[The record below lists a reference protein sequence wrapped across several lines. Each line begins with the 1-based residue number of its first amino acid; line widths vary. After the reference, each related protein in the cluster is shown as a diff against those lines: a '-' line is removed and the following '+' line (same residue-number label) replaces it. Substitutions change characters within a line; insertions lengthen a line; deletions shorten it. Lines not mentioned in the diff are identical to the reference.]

1 MVDIMVGESAEK
13 LISKIPLSNNTISR
27 RIHDIA
33 EDLNYQ
39 LIEKIK
45 TDNTIVE
52 DLLFCKSITGSAK
65 AQDLFEILDKFI
77 TENGLNWG
85 KCIGVCTDGARSM
98 SGKYG
103 GIQAL
108 IRKKAPN
115 AMWTHCIIHRE
126 ALASKSMSFE
136 LNQVL
141 ECQERQE
148 NTKYFTEPDFMLK
161 LAYLCDVFEKLN
173 NLNLSLQG
181 NNTHILKLSE
191 RIAAFRKKL
200 QLWIKKLNEGGSQD
214 YFPQLYKYAASNE
227 LVVSQ
232 DLIALFTE
240 HLAKLTE
247 WFPKYFADD
256 DVEKFAWIQ
265 DPFHAQ
271 SPQGFAS
278 RDDESLIE
286 LSCDSSLITRFA
298 SVDLVKFWLSIQ
310 NEYPNLTSKALKIF
324 IPFATSY
331 PCEAGFSAVA
341 VIKNKYRSRINVE

>member
-1 MVDIMVGESAEK
+1 
-13 LISKIPLSNNTISR
+13 
-27 RIHDIA
+27 
-33 EDLNYQ
+33 
-39 LIEKIK
+39 
-45 TDNTIVE
+45 
-52 DLLFCKSITGSAK
+52 
-65 AQDLFEILDKFI
+65 
-77 TENGLNWG
+77 
-85 KCIGVCTDGARSM
+85 M

-141 ECQERQE
+141 ECVISAVNYIETRPPKARIFKKLCTDMGAVHTALLYYYNSRWLLRGNVLFRVFELRDEIRTFLQQERQE
-148 NTKYFTEPDFMLK
+148 NIKYFTEPDFMLK

-173 NLNLSLQG
+173 NLNLSLQS
-181 NNTHILKLSE
+181 NNTHILKLLE

-214 YFPQLYKYAASNE
+214 YFLQLYKYAASNE

-247 WFPKYFADD
+247 WFSKYFADD

-271 SPQGFAS
+271 SPQ
-278 RDDESLIE
+278 
-286 LSCDSSLITRFA
+286 
-298 SVDLVKFWLSIQ
+298 
-310 NEYPNLTSKALKIF
+310 
-324 IPFATSY
+324 
-331 PCEAGFSAVA
+331 
-341 VIKNKYRSRINVE
+341 